1 MGEATWEMCS
11 AETLLE
17 QFFAQDDLGK
27 LTVSTGELLGCPL
40 LVLDDTFHVAAHY
53 LPLGFSDALFE
64 TAVRRGEISYEAGA
78 IISENA
84 MLTAGWADYVQLADS
99 PYRRR
104 FAPLVS
110 AGVRLGCLICADTD
124 GHLEKIPPQTW
135 ELVEHILSK
144 QMFVEASH
152 QDKLFETAEDIL
164 MHLLDG
170 GFSSAAH
177 FQLQASGTYLADF
190 HPRAFALI
198 DLETYHSAYMGKR
211 HLKEELEAQIPDSH
225 PFLYKG
231 DVFLFLHR
239 EGDGD
244 IFSELAEEFQLKILI
259 SAPIDDLFTLPQL
272 YRTAREA
279 LELMKDA
286 RFHGESVCS
295 AQQLRTPLLLKNL
308 EGRGDLV
315 SPELRRLA
323 VHDREKG
330 TQYCETLYHYLTC
343 CHSLIKTSNALY
355 THRNTVLYRIRRLQE
370 DFAIPL
376 EEPSLHAD
384 LLLGVSL
391 ILFESKGPD
400 FFLRTPKNEAEN
412 RRDHAPVR

>member
-40 LVLDDTFHVAAHY
+40 LVLDDTFHIAAHY

-64 TAVRRGEISYEAGA
+64 TAVRRGEISYEVGA
-78 IISENA
+78 IISRNP
-84 MLTAGWADYVQLADS
+84 MLTAGWADYAQLADS

-110 AGVRLGCLICADTD
+110 AGVRLGCLICVDTD
-124 GHLEKIPPQTW
+124 RHLEKIPPQTW

-152 QDKLFETAEDIL
+152 QDKPFETAEDIL

-239 EGDGD
+239 EGDSN

-259 SAPIDDLFTLPQL
+259 SAPVGDLFTLPQL

-286 RFHGESVCS
+286 RFHGEAVCS

-343 CHSLIKTSNALY
+343 CHSLIKTSDALY

-370 DFAIPL
+370 DFLIPL

-391 ILFESKGPD
+391 ILFETKGPD
-400 FFLRTPKNEAEN
+400 FFLRTLKNEA
-412 RRDHAPVR
+412 

>member
-110 AGVRLGCLICADTD
+110 AGVRLGCLICVDTD

-239 EGDGD
+239 EGDGG

-295 AQQLRTPLLLKNL
+295 AQQLRSPLLLTNL
-308 EGRGDLV
+308 VGRGDLV

-370 DFAIPL
+370 DFLIPL
-376 EEPSLHAD
+376 EDPSLHAD

-400 FFLRTPKNEAEN
+400 FFLRTPKNEA
-412 RRDHAPVR
+412 

>member
-110 AGVRLGCLICADTD
+110 AGVRLGCLICVDTD

-239 EGDGD
+239 EEDGD

-286 RFHGESVCS
+286 RFHGEAVCS

-308 EGRGDLV
+308 DGRGDLV
-315 SPELRRLA
+315 SSELRRLA

-370 DFAIPL
+370 DFLIPL
-376 EEPSLHAD
+376 EDPSLHAD

-400 FFLRTPKNEAEN
+400 FFLRTPKNEA
-412 RRDHAPVR
+412 

>member
-110 AGVRLGCLICADTD
+110 AGVRLGCLICVDTD

-308 EGRGDLV
+308 EGRGDLI

-370 DFAIPL
+370 DFLIPL
-376 EEPSLHAD
+376 EDPSLHAD

-400 FFLRTPKNEAEN
+400 FFLRTPKNEA
-412 RRDHAPVR
+412 

>member
-239 EGDGD
+239 EGDGG

-370 DFAIPL
+370 DFLIPL
-376 EEPSLHAD
+376 EDPSLHAD

-400 FFLRTPKNEAEN
+400 FFLRTPKNEA
-412 RRDHAPVR
+412 

>member
-110 AGVRLGCLICADTD
+110 AGVRLGFLICVDTD

-198 DLETYHSAYMGKR
+198 DLETYHNAYMGKR

-330 TQYCETLYHYLTC
+330 SQYCETLYHYLTC

-370 DFAIPL
+370 DFLIPL
-376 EEPSLHAD
+376 EDPSLHAD

-400 FFLRTPKNEAEN
+400 FFLRTPKNEA
-412 RRDHAPVR
+412 

>member
-64 TAVRRGEISYEAGA
+64 TAVCRGEISYEAGA

-110 AGVRLGCLICADTD
+110 AGVRLGCLICVDTD
-124 GHLEKIPPQTW
+124 GHLENIPPQTW

-198 DLETYHSAYMGKR
+198 DLETCHSAYMGKR

-225 PFLYKG
+225 PFLYQG

-272 YRTAREA
+272 YRTARET

-286 RFHGESVCS
+286 RFHGEAVCS

-370 DFAIPL
+370 DFLIPL
-376 EEPSLHAD
+376 EDPSQHAD

-391 ILFESKGPD
+391 ILFDTKGPD
-400 FFLRTPKNEAEN
+400 FFLRIPKNEA
-412 RRDHAPVR
+412 

>member
-64 TAVRRGEISYEAGA
+64 TAVCRGEISYEAGA

-110 AGVRLGCLICADTD
+110 AGVRLGCLICVDTD

-198 DLETYHSAYMGKR
+198 DLETCHSAYMGKR

-376 EEPSLHAD
+376 EEPSQHAD

-391 ILFESKGPD
+391 ILFDTKGPD
-400 FFLRTPKNEAEN
+400 FFLRIPKNEA
-412 RRDHAPVR
+412 

>member
-53 LPLGFSDALFE
+53 LPLGFSDVLFE

-110 AGVRLGCLICADTD
+110 AGVRLGFLICVDTD

-370 DFAIPL
+370 DFLIPL
-376 EEPSLHAD
+376 EDPSLHAD

-400 FFLRTPKNEAEN
+400 FFLRIPKNEA
-412 RRDHAPVR
+412 

>member
-53 LPLGFSDALFE
+53 LRLGFSDALFE

-110 AGVRLGCLICADTD
+110 AGVRLGFLICVDTD

-198 DLETYHSAYMGKR
+198 DLETYHNAYMGKR

-370 DFAIPL
+370 DFLIPL
-376 EEPSLHAD
+376 EDPSLHAD

-391 ILFESKGPD
+391 ILFKSKGPD
-400 FFLRTPKNEAEN
+400 FFLRTPKNEA
-412 RRDHAPVR
+412 

>member
-1 MGEATWEMCS
+1 MGEATLEMCS

-84 MLTAGWADYVQLADS
+84 MLTAGLADYVQLADS

-370 DFAIPL
+370 DFLIPL
-376 EEPSLHAD
+376 EDPSQHAD

-391 ILFESKGPD
+391 ILFDTKGPD
-400 FFLRTPKNEAEN
+400 FFLRIPKNEA
-412 RRDHAPVR
+412 

>member
-110 AGVRLGCLICADTD
+110 AGVRLGCLICVDTD

-330 TQYCETLYHYLTC
+330 SQYCETLYHYLTC

-370 DFAIPL
+370 DFLIPL
-376 EEPSLHAD
+376 EDPSLHAD

-400 FFLRTPKNEAEN
+400 FFLRTPKNEA
-412 RRDHAPVR
+412 

>member
-1 MGEATWEMCS
+1 MEEKRWESCNAEA
-11 AETLLE
+11 LLE
-17 QFFAQDDLGK
+17 EFFSQDDLRQ
-27 LTVSTGELLGCPL
+27 LALSTGELLGCPL
-40 LVLDDTFHVAAHY
+40 LVLDDTFHVAAHH

-64 TAVRRGEISYEAGA
+64 TAVRCGEITYEAGA
-78 IISENA
+78 IISRNP

-110 AGVRLGCLICADTD
+110 AGVRLGCLICVDTD

-170 GFSSAAH
+170 GFSSATH

-279 LELMKDA
+279 LGLMRDA
-286 RFHGESVCS
+286 RFHGEAVCS

-343 CHSLIKTSNALY
+343 CHSLIKTSDALY

-370 DFAIPL
+370 DFLIPL

-391 ILFESKGPD
+391 ILFETKGPD
-400 FFLRTPKNEAEN
+400 FFLRTPKNEA
-412 RRDHAPVR
+412 

>member
-64 TAVRRGEISYEAGA
+64 TAVCRSEISYEAGA

-110 AGVRLGCLICADTD
+110 AGVRLGCLICVDTD
-124 GHLEKIPPQTW
+124 GHLENIPPQTW

-198 DLETYHSAYMGKR
+198 DLETCHSAYMGKR

-239 EGDGD
+239 EGDSD
-244 IFSELAEEFQLKILI
+244 IFSELAEVFQLKILI

-279 LELMKDA
+279 LELMTDE
-286 RFHGESVCS
+286 RFHGEPVCTV
-295 AQQLRTPLLLKNL
+295 QQLRTPLLLKNL
-308 EGRGDLV
+308 EGRGDLI
-315 SPELRRLA
+315 PIALRRLA
-323 VHDREKG
+323 AHDREKD

-343 CHSLIKTSNALY
+343 CHSLKKTSDALY

-376 EEPSLHAD
+376 EEPSQHAD

-391 ILFESKGPD
+391 ILFEIKGPD
-400 FFLRTPKNEAEN
+400 FFLRKPKNEA
-412 RRDHAPVR
+412 

>member
-64 TAVRRGEISYEAGA
+64 TAVCRGEISYEAGA

-110 AGVRLGCLICADTD
+110 AGVRLGCLICVDTD
-124 GHLEKIPPQTW
+124 GHLENIPPQTW

-198 DLETYHSAYMGKR
+198 DLETCHSAYMGKR

-239 EGDGD
+239 EGDSD
-244 IFSELAEEFQLKILI
+244 IFSELAEVFQLKILI

-272 YRTAREA
+272 YRTARET

-286 RFHGESVCS
+286 RFHGEAVCS

-370 DFAIPL
+370 DFLIPL
-376 EEPSLHAD
+376 EDPSQHAD

-391 ILFESKGPD
+391 ILFDTKGPD
-400 FFLRTPKNEAEN
+400 FFLRIPKNEA
-412 RRDHAPVR
+412 

>member
-64 TAVRRGEISYEAGA
+64 TAVCRGEISYEAGA

-110 AGVRLGCLICADTD
+110 AGVRLGCLICVDTD

-198 DLETYHSAYMGKR
+198 DLETCHSAYMGKR

-272 YRTAREA
+272 YRTARET

-286 RFHGESVCS
+286 RFHGEAVCS

-370 DFAIPL
+370 DFLIPL
-376 EEPSLHAD
+376 EDPSQHAD

-391 ILFESKGPD
+391 ILFDTKGPD
-400 FFLRTPKNEAEN
+400 FFLRIPKNEA
-412 RRDHAPVR
+412 

>member
-78 IISENA
+78 IISENV

-239 EGDGD
+239 EGDGG

-370 DFAIPL
+370 DFLIPL
-376 EEPSLHAD
+376 EEPSQHAD

-400 FFLRTPKNEAEN
+400 FFLRIPKNEA
-412 RRDHAPVR
+412 

>member
-99 PYRRR
+99 PYRQR

-110 AGVRLGCLICADTD
+110 AGVRLGCLICVDTD

-231 DVFLFLHR
+231 DVFLFLHH

-259 SAPIDDLFTLPQL
+259 SAPIDDLFILPQL

-315 SPELRRLA
+315 SSELRRLA

-370 DFAIPL
+370 DFLIPL
-376 EEPSLHAD
+376 EDPSLHAD

-400 FFLRTPKNEAEN
+400 FFLRTPKNEA
-412 RRDHAPVR
+412 

>member
-64 TAVRRGEISYEAGA
+64 TAVCRGEISYEAGA

-110 AGVRLGCLICADTD
+110 AGVRLGCLICVDTD
-124 GHLEKIPPQTW
+124 GHLENIPPQTW

-198 DLETYHSAYMGKR
+198 DLETCHSAYMGKR

-272 YRTAREA
+272 YRTARET

-286 RFHGESVCS
+286 RFHGEAVCS

-400 FFLRTPKNEAEN
+400 FFLRTPKNEA
-412 RRDHAPVR
+412 

>member
-104 FAPLVS
+104 FASLVS
-110 AGVRLGCLICADTD
+110 AGVRLGCLICVDTD

-376 EEPSLHAD
+376 EEPSQHAD

-391 ILFESKGPD
+391 ILFDTKGPD
-400 FFLRTPKNEAEN
+400 FFLRTPKNEA
-412 RRDHAPVR
+412 

>member
-110 AGVRLGCLICADTD
+110 AGVRLGCLICVDTD

-286 RFHGESVCS
+286 RFHGDSVCS

-376 EEPSLHAD
+376 EDPSLHAD

-400 FFLRTPKNEAEN
+400 FFLRTPKNEA
-412 RRDHAPVR
+412 

>member
-78 IISENA
+78 IISRNP
-84 MLTAGWADYVQLADS
+84 MLTAGWADYVQLAAR

-110 AGVRLGCLICADTD
+110 AGVRLGCLICVDTD

-190 HPRAFALI
+190 HPCAFALI

-286 RFHGESVCS
+286 RFHGEAVCS

-370 DFAIPL
+370 DFLIPL
-376 EEPSLHAD
+376 EDPSLHAD

-400 FFLRTPKNEAEN
+400 FFLRTPKNEA
-412 RRDHAPVR
+412 

>member
-110 AGVRLGCLICADTD
+110 AGVRLGCLICVDTD

-177 FQLQASGTYLADF
+177 FQLQVSGTYLADF

-198 DLETYHSAYMGKR
+198 DLETYHNAYMGKR

-370 DFAIPL
+370 DFLIPL
-376 EEPSLHAD
+376 EDPSLHAD

-400 FFLRTPKNEAEN
+400 FFLRTPKNEA
-412 RRDHAPVR
+412 

>member
-110 AGVRLGCLICADTD
+110 AGVRLGCLICVDTD
-124 GHLEKIPPQTW
+124 GHLENIPPQTW

-272 YRTAREA
+272 YRTARET

-286 RFHGESVCS
+286 RFHGEAVCS

-400 FFLRTPKNEAEN
+400 FFLRTPKNEA
-412 RRDHAPVR
+412 

>member
-110 AGVRLGCLICADTD
+110 AGVRLGCLICVDTD

-198 DLETYHSAYMGKR
+198 DLETYHSAYLGKR

-239 EGDGD
+239 EGDGG

-286 RFHGESVCS
+286 RFHGEAVCS

-370 DFAIPL
+370 DFLIPL
-376 EEPSLHAD
+376 EDPSLHAD

-400 FFLRTPKNEAEN
+400 FFLRTPKNEA
-412 RRDHAPVR
+412 

>member
-1 MGEATWEMCS
+1 MSEATWEMCS

-27 LTVSTGELLGCPL
+27 LAVSTGELLGCPL

-78 IISENA
+78 IISRNP

-110 AGVRLGCLICADTD
+110 AGVRLGCLICVDTD

-370 DFAIPL
+370 DFLIPL
-376 EEPSLHAD
+376 EDPSLHAD

-400 FFLRTPKNEAEN
+400 FFLRIPKNKA
-412 RRDHAPVR
+412 

>member
-78 IISENA
+78 IISRNP

-110 AGVRLGCLICADTD
+110 AGVRLGCLICVDTD

-198 DLETYHSAYMGKR
+198 DLEAYHNAYMGKR
-211 HLKEELEAQIPDSH
+211 HLREELETQIPDAH

-231 DVFLFLHR
+231 DIFLFLHR
-239 EGDGD
+239 EGDAD
-244 IFSELAEEFQLKILI
+244 TLSTLAKEFQLKILV
-259 SAPIDDLFTLPQL
+259 SEPLDELFDLPGL

-279 LELMKDA
+279 LELMTDE
-286 RFHGESVCS
+286 RFHGEPVCS
-295 AQQLRTPLLLKNL
+295 VAQLRTPLLLKNL
-308 EGRGDLV
+308 EGREDLIAQEV
-315 SPELRRLA
+315 RTLA
-323 VHDREKG
+323 AHDREKG
-330 TQYCETLYHYLTC
+330 TQYCETLYYYLICCRSLQKTC
-343 CHSLIKTSNALY
+343 EALF
-355 THRNTVLYRIRRLQE
+355 THRNTVLYRIRRMQE
-370 DFAIPL
+370 EFAIPL
-376 EEPSLHAD
+376 DEPLKHAD
-384 LLLGVSL
+384 LLLSVSL
-391 ILFESKGPD
+391 LLFEAKGPD
-400 FFLRTPKNEAEN
+400 FFLPKTPLDNS
-412 RRDHAPVR
+412 

>member
-1 MGEATWEMCS
+1 MEEKRWESCNAEA
-11 AETLLE
+11 LLE
-17 QFFAQDDLGK
+17 EFFSQDDLRQ
-27 LTVSTGELLGCPL
+27 LALSTGELLGCPL
-40 LVLDDTFHVAAHY
+40 LVLDDTFHVAAHH

-64 TAVRRGEISYEAGA
+64 TAVRCGEITYEAGA
-78 IISENA
+78 IISKNA

-99 PYRRR
+99 PYRQR
-104 FAPLVS
+104 FAPLIS
-110 AGVRLGCLICADTD
+110 AGVRLGCLICVDTD

-144 QMFVEASH
+144 QLFMEVSR
-152 QDKLFETAEDIL
+152 QDKSSEMVEDIL

-211 HLKEELEAQIPDSH
+211 HLKEELEAQIADSH
-225 PFLYKG
+225 SFLYKG

-272 YRTAREA
+272 YHTAREA
-279 LELMKDA
+279 LELMKDE
-286 RFHGESVCS
+286 RFHGEAVCT

-323 VHDREKG
+323 VHNREKD

-343 CHSLIKTSNALY
+343 CHSLKKTSDALY

-376 EEPSLHAD
+376 EEPSQHAD
-384 LLLGVSL
+384 LLPGVSL
-391 ILFESKGPD
+391 ILFDTKGVD
-400 FFLRTPKNEAEN
+400 FFLRAPKNEA
-412 RRDHAPVR
+412 

>member
-110 AGVRLGCLICADTD
+110 AGVRLGCLICVDTD

-170 GFSSAAH
+170 GFSSAAP

-198 DLETYHSAYMGKR
+198 DLETYHSAYLGKR

-239 EGDGD
+239 EGDGG

-376 EEPSLHAD
+376 EDPSLHAD

-400 FFLRTPKNEAEN
+400 FFLRTLKNEA
-412 RRDHAPVR
+412 

>member
-110 AGVRLGCLICADTD
+110 AGVRLGCLICVDTD

-177 FQLQASGTYLADF
+177 FQLQASGTFLADF

-239 EGDGD
+239 EGDGG

-286 RFHGESVCS
+286 RFHGEVVCS

-323 VHDREKG
+323 VHDHEKG

-376 EEPSLHAD
+376 EEPSQHAD

-391 ILFESKGPD
+391 ILFDTKGPD
-400 FFLRTPKNEAEN
+400 FFLRTPKNEA
-412 RRDHAPVR
+412 

>member
-64 TAVRRGEISYEAGA
+64 TAVRLGEISYEAGA

-110 AGVRLGCLICADTD
+110 AGVRLGCLICVDTD

-308 EGRGDLV
+308 EGRGDLI

-370 DFAIPL
+370 DFLIPL
-376 EEPSLHAD
+376 EDPSLHAD

-400 FFLRTPKNEAEN
+400 FFLRTPKNEA
-412 RRDHAPVR
+412 